1 MKLVIRPR
9 DPSLNLSGDVTLRKI
24 SGNSIKLWSSPVKL
38 SGTEVS
44 LPLTVDANNLPLTL
58 YIEALNPSSTT
69 RDIVLEAEFAGE
81 TDKVSATA
89 VWVEL
94 EEVYHENFQQID
106 MQLVS
111 EFGCIKNLLE
121 GNYDAEEGTYFGLGK
136 PARFLAIP
144 GGPPQNIHQQK
155 ARILFQWQLVPANSS
170 HLIRIDG
177 TRQRHTNN
185 WRLDLDL
192 PSGHDCKFNQTVT
205 PFPFEKTP
213 VPKNNELPNDDSS
226 TNCIDEIN
234 SDGMFFT
241 WDAPGV
247 VINQEFLMGN
257 AFPVFWGYSN
267 DKSNFLEWVRLAP
280 SYTPENY
287 FNPPGVS
294 GGELIGSRASEKIA
308 WSYGRYSAKDSEFML
323 EVNTAPYALN
333 HIRVNQIPDDH
344 NYYPIE
350 YQITQMDH
358 SYTVSWYNAAI
369 FNNEGDKKAIFLT
382 RFIADE
388 NGNCF
393 TEIGEEIEIDD
404 IPVEDSVYELPFSN
418 HKIEITETENFD
430 ELFLNWHTFYSTNKT
445 HEFNFNL
452 HLNNLNH

>member
-121 GNYDAEEGTYFGLGK
+121 GNYDAEEGTYFGLGN

-241 WDAPGV
+241 
-247 VINQEFLMGN
+247 
-257 AFPVFWGYSN
+257 
-267 DKSNFLEWVRLAP
+267 
-280 SYTPENY
+280 
-287 FNPPGVS
+287 
-294 GGELIGSRASEKIA
+294 
-308 WSYGRYSAKDSEFML
+308 
-323 EVNTAPYALN
+323 
-333 HIRVNQIPDDH
+333 
-344 NYYPIE
+344 
-350 YQITQMDH
+350 
-358 SYTVSWYNAAI
+358 
-369 FNNEGDKKAIFLT
+369 
-382 RFIADE
+382 
-388 NGNCF
+388 
-393 TEIGEEIEIDD
+393 
-404 IPVEDSVYELPFSN
+404 
-418 HKIEITETENFD
+418 
-430 ELFLNWHTFYSTNKT
+430 
-445 HEFNFNL
+445 
-452 HLNNLNH
+452 

>member
-1 MKLVIRPR
+1 
-9 DPSLNLSGDVTLRKI
+9 
-24 SGNSIKLWSSPVKL
+24 
-38 SGTEVS
+38 
-44 LPLTVDANNLPLTL
+44 
-58 YIEALNPSSTT
+58 
-69 RDIVLEAEFAGE
+69 
-81 TDKVSATA
+81 
-89 VWVEL
+89 
-94 EEVYHENFQQID
+94 
-106 MQLVS
+106 
-111 EFGCIKNLLE
+111 
-121 GNYDAEEGTYFGLGK
+121 
-136 PARFLAIP
+136 
-144 GGPPQNIHQQK
+144 
-155 ARILFQWQLVPANSS
+155 
-170 HLIRIDG
+170 
-177 TRQRHTNN
+177 
-185 WRLDLDL
+185 
-192 PSGHDCKFNQTVT
+192 
-205 PFPFEKTP
+205 
-213 VPKNNELPNDDSS
+213 
-226 TNCIDEIN
+226 
-234 SDGMFFT
+234 
-241 WDAPGV
+241 
-247 VINQEFLMGN
+247 MGN